1 MKITLIMSPFLE
13 LPPIA
18 IGAVEKLFYQLA
30 GEWVNN
36 GNEVAFV
43 CCGGGDDERMKFV
56 RLKKY
61 NRTGTTKKDV
71 FWDLLYSIKALWKCP
86 KTDILLCNTFWSP
99 ALAPL
104 FRWKYKRLVYGVH
117 RYPKGQFW
125 LYPFVHAFICVST
138 AVADELKRQLGE
150 NRNIQ
155 TINNPV
161 DVKAPKFGGGGVNN
175 GTYTLVYAGRVHP
188 EKGLDILFDA
198 ASMLVNRMPDIVIK
212 MKVIGTT
219 DTRNG
224 GGGESYVCQ
233 LSDKAPNVDVK
244 WIGAIQDSVALAKE
258 ITAGDCFVYP
268 SVAEKGETFGVA
280 PLEAMALGVP
290 VVLSDLKCF
299 SDFAKPGVNSLQF
312 ARGNGAT
319 VRLADVVEGLIL
331 NPAEARRLSENAKKT
346 TGRFSK
352 EKIAL
357 EYETLFGKVLEG
369 A

>member
-1 MKITLIMSPFLE
+1 MKITIITSPFLE

-30 GEWVNN
+30 GEWVKN

-61 NRTGTTKKDV
+61 NRTGATKKDI

-104 FRWKYKRLVYGVH
+104 FRWKYKWLVYGVH

-125 LYPFVHAFICVST
+125 LYPFVHVFICVST
-138 AVADELKRQLGE
+138 AVAEALKSQIGADRK
-150 NRNIQ
+150 IQ

-161 DVKAPKFGGGGVNN
+161 DVKMMNVDRAAKSGNF
-175 GTYTLVYAGRVHP
+175 TLVYAGRVHP
-188 EKGLDILFDA
+188 EKGLDILFEA
-198 ASMLVNRMPDIVIK
+198 ASMLVKRMPESKI
-212 MKVIGTT
+212 MLKVIGTT
-219 DTRNG
+219 NLQNG
-224 GGGESYVCQ
+224 GGGEGYVRQ
-233 LSDKAPNVDVK
+233 LIDKAPNVNINWV
-244 WIGAIQDSVALAKE
+244 GAIQDPTVLSRE
-258 ITAGDCFVYP
+258 IADGDCFVYP

-312 ARGNGAT
+312 ARGDRA
-319 VRLADVVEGLIL
+319 VEHLADAVERLICHPDESRQL
-331 NPAEARRLSENAKKT
+331 AEN
-346 TGRFSK
+346 GRSAAMLFSK
-352 EKIAL
+352 AKIAS
-357 EYETLFGKVLEG
+357 EYELLFREQLEVV
-369 A
+369 

>member
-1 MKITLIMSPFLE
+1 MKITVITSPFLE

-30 GEWVNN
+30 GEWVKN
-36 GNEVAFV
+36 GNEVSFV

-61 NRTGTTKKDV
+61 SRTGTTKKDI

-99 ALAPL
+99 ALAPF

-161 DVKAPKFGGGGVNN
+161 DVKAPKITGGG
-175 GTYTLVYAGRVHP
+175 
-188 EKGLDILFDA
+188 
-198 ASMLVNRMPDIVIK
+198 
-212 MKVIGTT
+212 
-219 DTRNG
+219 
-224 GGGESYVCQ
+224 
-233 LSDKAPNVDVK
+233 
-244 WIGAIQDSVALAKE
+244 
-258 ITAGDCFVYP
+258 
-268 SVAEKGETFGVA
+268 
-280 PLEAMALGVP
+280 
-290 VVLSDLKCF
+290 
-299 SDFAKPGVNSLQF
+299 
-312 ARGNGAT
+312 
-319 VRLADVVEGLIL
+319 
-331 NPAEARRLSENAKKT
+331 
-346 TGRFSK
+346 
-352 EKIAL
+352 
-357 EYETLFGKVLEG
+357 
-369 A
+369 